1 MDSKLDFLNKIHGR
15 IPVSL
20 EILPPNRGLGLDAIH
35 SFFEGLKPWKPA
47 FVSVTYHQAFKVEEN
62 ESRIWNRKKPG
73 TIGVCAMLKF
83 QYGLKVIPHVIC
95 GGFSSFESEDF
106 LVDLDYLGLD
116 TVLALR
122 GDPKKGDA
130 EFKHHRD
137 GHRYASELVEQIMR
151 LNGGEYMED
160 VKEAKSTSFVVGV
173 AAYPEK
179 HREAVNLDVD
189 IQNLKRKVDL
199 GASFIITQMFFDN
212 QVYFD
217 FVEKVREAGITIP
230 IIPGIKIITTKRQ
243 VEILPEIF
251 HTTIPADLYNSIQ
264 RCENNSEATDI
275 GIKHAISQFKGLED
289 YGVPCIHLFSM
300 NNLTPITSLLKGV
313 QRI

>member
-1 MDSKLDFLNKIHGR
+1 MNSDLDFLNKIHDR

-62 ESRIWNRKKPG
+62 ETRIWNRKKPG

-83 QYGLKVIPHVIC
+83 QYDLKVIPHVIC

-116 TVLALR
+116 TILALR
-122 GDPKKGDA
+122 GDPKKGDD
-130 EFKHHRD
+130 EFRHHQD
-137 GHRYASELVEQIMR
+137 GHRYASELVEQVMR
-151 LNGGEYMED
+151 LNKGEYMED
-160 VKEAKSTSFVVGV
+160 VKEAKSTSFIVGV
-173 AAYPEK
+173 AAYPET
-179 HREAVNLDVD
+179 HRESVD
-189 IQNLKRKVDL
+189 MDSDMQNLKKKVDA

-217 FVEKVREAGITIP
+217 FVERAREAGITIP
-230 IIPGIKIITTKRQ
+230 IIPGLKIVTSKRQ

-251 HTTIPADLYNSIQ
+251 HTKMPFELYKSIDE
-264 RCENNSEATDI
+264 CENNSEACEI
-275 GIKHAISQFKGLED
+275 GIKHAISQFKELEE

-300 NNLTPITSLLKGV
+300 NNLSPITSLLKGV

>member
-1 MDSKLDFLNKIHGR
+1 MNSNLDFLNKIHDR

-62 ESRIWNRKKPG
+62 ETRIWNRKKPG

-83 QYGLKVIPHVIC
+83 QYDLKVIPHVIC

-116 TVLALR
+116 TILALR
-122 GDPKKGDA
+122 GDPKKGDD
-130 EFKHHRD
+130 EFRHHQD
-137 GHRYASELVEQIMR
+137 GHRYASELVEQVMR
-151 LNGGEYMED
+151 LNKGEYMED
-160 VKEAKSTSFVVGV
+160 VKEAKSTSFIVGV
-173 AAYPEK
+173 AAYPET
-179 HREAVNLDVD
+179 HRESVD
-189 IQNLKRKVDL
+189 MDSDMQNLKKKVDA

-217 FVEKVREAGITIP
+217 FVERAREAGITIP
-230 IIPGIKIITTKRQ
+230 IIPGLKIVTSKRQ

-251 HTTIPADLYNSIQ
+251 HTKMPFELYKSIDE
-264 RCENNSEATDI
+264 CENNSEACEI
-275 GIKHAISQFKGLED
+275 GIKHAISQFKELEE

-300 NNLTPITSLLKGV
+300 NNLSPITSLLKGV

>member
-1 MDSKLDFLNKIHGR
+1 MDSDLDFLNKIHDR

-106 LVDLDYLGLD
+106 LVDIDYLGLN
-116 TVLALR
+116 TILALR
-122 GDPKKGDA
+122 GDPKKGDD
-130 EFKHHRD
+130 EFKHNRD
-137 GHRYASELVEQIMR
+137 GHRYASELVDQVMR
-151 LNGGEYMED
+151 LNKGEYMEE
-160 VKEAKSTSFVVGV
+160 VKEAKPTSFVVGV

-179 HREAVNLDVD
+179 HRESVD
-189 IQNLKRKVDL
+189 MDSDMQNLKKKVDA

-217 FVEKVREAGITIP
+217 FVERARKAGITIP
-230 IIPGIKIITTKRQ
+230 IIPGLKIITTKRQ
-243 VEILPEIF
+243 VDILPGIF
-251 HTTIPADLYNSIQ
+251 HTMIPSELYKSIDE
-264 RCENNSEATDI
+264 CENNSEACEI
-275 GIKHAISQFKGLED
+275 GINHAISQFRGLEE
-289 YGVPCIHLFSM
+289 YGAPCIHLFSM
-300 NNLTPITSLLKGV
+300 NNLSPITSLLKGV

>member
-1 MDSKLDFLNKIHGR
+1 MNSDLDFLNKIHDR

-35 SFFEGLKPWKPA
+35 SFFGGLKPWKPA

-62 ESRIWNRKKPG
+62 ETRIWNRKKPG

-83 QYGLKVIPHVIC
+83 QYDLKVIPHVIC

-116 TVLALR
+116 TILALR
-122 GDPKKGDA
+122 GDPKKGDD

-137 GHRYASELVEQIMR
+137 GHRYASELVEQVMR
-151 LNGGEYMED
+151 LNKGEYMED
-160 VKEAKSTSFVVGV
+160 VKEAKSTSFIVGV
-173 AAYPEK
+173 AAYPET
-179 HREAVNLDVD
+179 HRESVD
-189 IQNLKRKVDL
+189 MDSDMQNLKKKVDA

-217 FVEKVREAGITIP
+217 FVERAREAGITIP
-230 IIPGIKIITTKRQ
+230 IIPGLKIITTKRQ
-243 VEILPEIF
+243 VDILPEIF
-251 HTTIPADLYNSIQ
+251 YTKMPSELYKSIDE
-264 RCENNSEATDI
+264 CENNSEACEI
-275 GIKHAISQFKGLED
+275 GIKHAISQFKELEE

-300 NNLTPITSLLKGV
+300 NNLSPITSLLKGV